1 MSSGMNKYYTAGR
14 FAELCGVSKQA
25 LFHYDKIGLLKPE
38 KRKEN
43 GYRYYSFKQ
52 IEIMQMINM
61 LKELDMPLQEIREYM
76 DHRSPE
82 NLERLLIKESKEVDR
97 IMEEVRWA
105 RHYIRAKLC
114 RTQEAMEVEYG
125 KIKIRYFAE
134 EHFIITPFEGK
145 DDDRHEAEN
154 IARHVNYV
162 HSQDVYSSYAVGS
175 IVSVEDLHQGKY
187 KYAYNYTRIDSAEDK
202 YNYVKPAG
210 DYLTYYDPYGYRN
223 LSRAAGDMLQY
234 AEEHGL
240 QCGQYFYEDQ
250 LLDALSGATW
260 DEYLVKLSV
269 RVK

>member
-97 IMEEVRWA
+97 IVEEVRWA
-105 RHYIRAKLC
+105 RHYIRAK
-114 RTQEAMEVEYG
+114 
-125 KIKIRYFAE
+125 FAE
-134 EHFIITPFEGK
+134 PRKLWKWNMEKSKFVTLPKSI
-145 DDDRHEAEN
+145 
-154 IARHVNYV
+154 
-162 HSQDVYSSYAVGS
+162 SS
-175 IVSVEDLHQGKY
+175 
-187 KYAYNYTRIDSAEDK
+187 
-202 YNYVKPAG
+202 
-210 DYLTYYDPYGYRN
+210 
-223 LSRAAGDMLQY
+223 
-234 AEEHGL
+234 
-240 QCGQYFYEDQ
+240 
-250 LLDALSGATW
+250 LLLLKEKTMTVTKRRT
-260 DEYLVKLSV
+260 LPVT
-269 RVK
+269 